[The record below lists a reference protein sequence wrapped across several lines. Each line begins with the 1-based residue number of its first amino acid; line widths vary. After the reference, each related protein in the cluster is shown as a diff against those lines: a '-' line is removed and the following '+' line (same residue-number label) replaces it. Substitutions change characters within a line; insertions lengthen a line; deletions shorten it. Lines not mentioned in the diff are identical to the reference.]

1 MNKSANP
8 IVHEIDVF
16 LSPCACVCK
25 GCLWSMQSMSESLSV
40 LGMVLSMGLVR
51 LYLHSP
57 PRRRRTR
64 AVAAVGEVGVARE
77 VAKAAEAA
85 VAARVAIEAPATKR
99 GGVREGER
107 HTRGLFVTAV

>member
-85 VAARVAIEAPATKR
+85 VAARATMEAPATKR